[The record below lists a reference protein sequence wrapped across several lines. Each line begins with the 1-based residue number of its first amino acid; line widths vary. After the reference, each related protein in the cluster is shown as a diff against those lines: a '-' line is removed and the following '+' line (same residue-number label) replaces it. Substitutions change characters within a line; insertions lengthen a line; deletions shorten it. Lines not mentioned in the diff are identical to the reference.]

1 MDRSPQTWHLE
12 RTAPVRADADGL
24 FVPLAD
30 LPDAALGDSVVIRGH
45 DGGEER
51 TGTIAETTEHDGQPF
66 FRLDLA

>member
-1 MDRSPQTWHLE
+1 M
-12 RTAPVRADADGL
+12 RADAEGL